1 MQEGGG
7 GPSGVFGEFK
17 EKKKE
22 SDCLLWLGEG
32 KIELARR
39 MLGQMVRVASFFL
52 CCDKCSDKKWF
63 GWRYYNQ
70 LLYRN

>member
-17 EKKKE
+17 EKKE

-39 MLGQMVRVASFFL
+39 MLGQMAKMFL
-52 CCDKCSDKKWF
+52 
-63 GWRYYNQ
+63 
-70 LLYRN
+70 LLSLLR